1 MAKSKAEEKIAE
13 LTAVL
18 TALAHPARRQIL
30 MTIHFR
36 GGEMSAGEI
45 ADRFAHSWP
54 TTTRHLR
61 VLEEAG
67 LVNATQEGRVRIY
80 SADQSRLDAV
90 KEWLSWFER
99 KQKSDSP

>member
-1 MAKSKAEEKIAE
+1 MGTSSAERRIAE
-13 LTAVL
+13 LTEVL
-18 TALAHPARRQIL
+18 AALSHPACRQIL

-61 VLEEAG
+61 VLEDAG
-67 LVNATQEGRVRIY
+67 LVTATQNGRVRIY
-80 SADQSRLDAV
+80 RADHARLDAV
-90 KEWLSWFER
+90 QKWLEWFDKPR
-99 KQKSDSP
+99 RSDSG

>member
-1 MAKSKAEEKIAE
+1 MAQSKAERQIAE
-13 LTAVL
+13 LTAVF
-18 TALAHPARRQIL
+18 TALSHPARRQIL

-61 VLEEAG
+61 VLEQAG
-67 LVNATQEGRVRIY
+67 LVIATQEGRVRTY
-80 SADQSRLDAV
+80 RADHSRLEAV
-90 KEWLSWFER
+90 QEWLKWFEKKR
-99 KQKSDSP
+99 RSDTA

>member
-1 MAKSKAEEKIAE
+1 MARSNAERRIAE
-13 LTAVL
+13 LTDVL

-36 GGEMSAGEI
+36 GGEMTAGEI

-61 VLEEAG
+61 VLEQAG
-67 LVNATQEGRVRIY
+67 LVTAAQNGRVRTY
-80 SADQSRLDAV
+80 RADHSRLEAV
-90 KEWLSWFER
+90 QEWLRWFET
-99 KQKSDSP
+99 KHKSDTP

>member
-1 MAKSKAEEKIAE
+1 MAKSKAEQKIAE
-13 LTAVL
+13 LTDVL
-18 TALAHPARRQIL
+18 TALSHPARRQIL

-67 LVNATQEGRVRIY
+67 LVTATQDGRARIY
-80 SADQSRLDAV
+80 RADHSRLEAV
-90 KEWLSWFER
+90 QAWLKWFE
-99 KQKSDSP
+99 KKHKSDAA